1 MVRADARAVGDE
13 AEALALRYLQ
23 QQGLD
28 PVERNFRCRLGEI
41 DLIMLDADCL
51 VFVEVRYRSGKRLVP
66 AAETVDFVK
75 QRKLGRAAEIYLSN
89 RPGLANRRAR
99 FDVVGIDR
107 DRGGTTR
114 IEWLRDAFSL

>member
-1 MVRADARAVGDE
+1 MVRIDTRTVGNE
-13 AEALALRYLQ
+13 AESLALRYLLE
-23 QQGLD
+23 QGLK
-28 PVERNFRCRLGEI
+28 PVECNFRCRLGEI
-41 DLIMLDADCL
+41 DLIMLDDECL

-66 AAETVDFVK
+66 AADTVDFVK
-75 QRKLGRAAEIYLSN
+75 QRKLGRAAEIYLSR
-89 RPGLANRRAR
+89 RPMHADRKAR